1 MRAATVDAVLK
12 LEAENSTGV
21 VSAVAALLAHADRK
35 MRLAALN
42 VLASITTSRQD
53 ERSRF
58 RQVRRRSRASH
69 WLVDRCTLV
78 AVAELAEGADEEVR
92 HEAWSLL
99 WQIAAMTTMWLMGS
113 RMDAHA
119 DWVSSREVQK
129 ASLRKLARAVGKP
142 IDVDPAA
149 PKSTRFPTAEEIAEV
164 RRRCR
169 SCVYFRLGAR

>member
-1 MRAATVDAVLK
+1 
-12 LEAENSTGV
+12 
-21 VSAVAALLAHADRK
+21 

-58 RQVRRRSRASH
+58 RQVRRTEAERGRASH
-69 WLVDRCTLV
+69 WLVDRRTLV

-99 WQIAAMTTMWLMGS
+99 WQIAAMSTMWLMGS

-129 ASLRKLARAVGKP
+129 TSLRKLARAVGKP

-149 PKSTRFPTAEEIAEV
+149 PKSTRLPTAEEIAEV